1 MFLMILSYIHPL
13 YSVLIE
19 FLPHDLTFSR
29 KRVDYWNSALR
40 DVFLA
45 KCRVYGNAIG
55 RAIEI
60 DRIAEASIIKYCQ

>member
-1 MFLMILSYIHPL
+1 MILSYIHPL

-45 KCRVYGNAIG
+45 KCRVYGLSLIH
-55 RAIEI
+55 I
-60 DRIAEASIIKYCQ
+60 

>member
-1 MFLMILSYIHPL
+1 MILSYIHPL
-13 YSVLIE
+13 DSVLIE

-45 KCRVYGNAIG
+45 KCRVYGMLSDAQSKLT
-55 RAIEI
+55 ELQ
-60 DRIAEASIIKYCQ
+60 KYLL